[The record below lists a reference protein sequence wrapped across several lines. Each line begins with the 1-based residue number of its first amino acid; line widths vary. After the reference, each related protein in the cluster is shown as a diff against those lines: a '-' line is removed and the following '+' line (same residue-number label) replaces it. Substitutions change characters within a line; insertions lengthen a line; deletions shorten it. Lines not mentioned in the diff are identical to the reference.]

1 MRELHESEALQGG
14 REGMLMSDKDIGTR
28 LRDHIR
34 ELARS
39 SFKTAELPDDLEIL
53 ESGLRFDSIGY
64 AELLLACEE
73 DFGVPFDDSWAERK
87 QLTIGEL
94 AAFIRKEMK

>member
-1 MRELHESEALQGG
+1 MSEI
-14 REGMLMSDKDIGTR
+14 DIDAK

-39 SFKTAELPDDLEIL
+39 SYKTVELPDDLEIL
-53 ESGLRFDSIGY
+53 ESDLRFDSIAY

-94 AAFIRKEMK
+94 AKFIRQEMK

>member
-1 MRELHESEALQGG
+1 MGDNNVDA
-14 REGMLMSDKDIGTR
+14 R
-28 LRDHIR
+28 LREHIR
-34 ELARS
+34 VLARS
-39 SFKTAELPDDLEIL
+39 SFKKAELPDDLEIL
-53 ESGLRFDSIGY
+53 ESGLRFDSIAY

-94 AAFIRKEMK
+94 ATFIRESMA